1 MSQLCALCSANTS
14 VNCWPL
20 DILNLYK
27 RSHNGCQVRLLQRIN
42 TQIPNRLVC
51 LHRCQQCYAHQVPSI
66 PDALEI
72 NLIPDIDTHTDT
84 RCKAAIWVF
93 FGDSCLYEVM
103 GLFLALW
110 SGLHPCLYAVPGL
123 SLSTLGPPG
132 PPLLICGFW
141 GFSLHSRMGAEIRPV
156 PATMAVR
163 CGSSK
168 ESTHKFKLRTN
179 LFVFIASNNAM
190 LTRFPVSQYHHR
202 HRHQQQRQQQQQHL
216 NLTVVDG
223 PYSKSLNSAVCTPV
237 HIHGEKER
245 PHSLMQ
251 TEKVL

>member
-1 MSQLCALCSANTS
+1 MNR
-14 VNCWPL
+14 
-20 DILNLYK
+20 ILNLYK
-27 RSHNGCQVRLLQRIN
+27 RSRNEAKKHPCLPRKILLEAGKHLPARYAAMGRDESLRCEAIPSCPRESILTHNGCQVRLLQRIN

-84 RCKAAIWVF
+84 RCKAAMGFLVYMK
-93 FGDSCLYEVM
+93 SM

-123 SLSTLGPPG
+123 SPSTLGPPG

-141 GFSLHSRMGAEIRPV
+141 GFSLHSQMGAEIRPA

-163 CGSSK
+163 CGFSK

-190 LTRFPVSQYHHR
+190 LTRFPVSQM
-202 HRHQQQRQQQQQHL
+202 L
-216 NLTVVDG
+216 
-223 PYSKSLNSAVCTPV
+223 SKST
-237 HIHGEKER
+237 
-245 PHSLMQ
+245 
-251 TEKVL
+251 